1 MEGVTMTN
9 HPRPDVVIAGVD
21 GRPLAGADID
31 VVDSSV
37 ARASLYVEAGH
48 LPPGTRT
55 RLVDAVFD
63 SPQIGMR
70 QYLQVVLPLGD
81 SEMLDRVRERCDAGE
96 ARAAGST
103 CLFDAVLPTCPVR
116 GRD

>member
-1 MEGVTMTN
+1 MTN
-9 HPRPDVVIAGVD
+9 RPGTYVVIDSVD
-21 GRPLAGADID
+21 GRPLAGADIE
-31 VVDSSV
+31 VVDPMV

-48 LPPGTRT
+48 LPPGTRK

-63 SPQIGMR
+63 SPLIGTR

-81 SEMLDRVRERCDAGE
+81 TEILDRVRERCGAGV

-103 CLFDAVLPTCPVR
+103 CLFDAVLPTCE
-116 GRD
+116 